1 MPYIETTQGVYSD
14 KNVLEGFSVNTELL
28 CNEEIPDEGDNSCEF
43 YDICIK
49 GINNRFELNKACNIY
64 MLTVEHLRK
73 CCVSSHLPPWPSVGR
88 VRPV

>member
-49 GINNRFELNKACNIY
+49 GNEIIFCITENDEIQNILSKAECN
-64 MLTVEHLRK
+64 LQDK
-73 CCVSSHLPPWPSVGR
+73 
-88 VRPV
+88 

>member
-49 GINNRFELNKACNIY
+49 GNEIIFCITENDEIQKNTK
-64 MLTVEHLRK
+64 H
-73 CCVSSHLPPWPSVGR
+73 
-88 VRPV
+88 